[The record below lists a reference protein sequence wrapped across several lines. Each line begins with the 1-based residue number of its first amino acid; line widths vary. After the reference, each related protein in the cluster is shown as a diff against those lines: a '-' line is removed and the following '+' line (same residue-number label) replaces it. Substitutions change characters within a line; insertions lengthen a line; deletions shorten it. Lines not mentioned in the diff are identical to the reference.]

1 MYVTITTLKETK
13 YCMNKRYEIISLT
26 VQSRWSDDDD
36 DDVVDVEENRN
47 ATSWKHT
54 IKITILFNVM
64 QH

>member
-1 MYVTITTLKETK
+1 MLQQHQEKQNIAWT
-13 YCMNKRYEIISLT
+13 RYEIISLT
-26 VQSRWSDDDD
+26 VQSRWGDDDD
-36 DDVVDVEENRN
+36 DIVVVEEID